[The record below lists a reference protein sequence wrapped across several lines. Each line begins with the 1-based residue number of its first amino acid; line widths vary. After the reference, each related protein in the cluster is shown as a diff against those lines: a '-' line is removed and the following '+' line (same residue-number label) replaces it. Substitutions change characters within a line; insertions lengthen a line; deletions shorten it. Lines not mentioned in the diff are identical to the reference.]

1 MTEQRSDP
9 RLAGSPA
16 RSVPTLTEVLD
27 VSPPPDLLLEPAVE
41 GAEPPTIVALTATP
55 APLDLDL
62 TQLESPGGASV
73 AKPDGSIAV
82 ASPAHEAAE
91 AVVAM
96 PPPYDPAVPA
106 ITERVL
112 VDVQRRV
119 DLMLEYRLR
128 ESLTPA
134 LARMTDNFIRDTR
147 NELAATLREI
157 VARAVEA
164 ELARERTER
173 AERAAAR
180 RED

>member
-1 MTEQRSDP
+1 
-9 RLAGSPA
+9 
-16 RSVPTLTEVLD
+16 VPTLTEVVH
-27 VSPPPDLLLEPAVE
+27 VSPPPDLLIEPTAE
-41 GAEPPTIVALTATP
+41 GDEPPTIVALTATP
-55 APLDLDL
+55 MPLDLDL
-62 TQLESPGGASV
+62 SQLDSV
-73 AKPDGSIAV
+73 AGPPVMMPDGSLALSSPTRVTADAAPAV
-82 ASPAHEAAE
+82 PA
-91 AVVAM
+91 

-147 NELAATLREI
+147 NELAVTLREI

-164 ELARERTER
+164 ELSRERTER
-173 AERAAAR
+173 AERAAR